1 MFLSYSNLMFW
12 MVRKAEKKA
21 EDDDSK
27 QGWYV
32 WRI

>member
-1 MFLSYSNLMFW
+1 MFW